1 MPFDWKI
8 TRDRAGSSRD
18 VVNIETTL
26 TGTVSGNSMTITTVN
41 RRNAFIAGT
50 STAAGTLTL
59 TVTETLT
66 RR

>member
-18 VVNIETTL
+18 VVNVETTL

-41 RRNAFIAGT
+41 RRNAVIAGT
-50 STAAGTLTL
+50 STAAGPLT
-59 TVTETLT
+59 
-66 RR
+66 